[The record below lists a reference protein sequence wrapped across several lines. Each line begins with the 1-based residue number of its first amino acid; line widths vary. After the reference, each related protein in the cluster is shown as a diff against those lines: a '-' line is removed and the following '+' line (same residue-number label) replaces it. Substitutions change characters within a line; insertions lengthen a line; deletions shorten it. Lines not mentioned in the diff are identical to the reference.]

1 MSPKAMGVHS
11 DLGFSGD
18 ALCDGGRSM
27 EQDRVRL
34 GLTGVGVV
42 GGHYEV
48 V

>member
-11 DLGFSGD
+11 NWSFSGD

-27 EQDRVRL
+27 EWDQVWSET
-34 GLTGVGVV
+34 TGVGVI